1 MENRVSKVNKSLCQ
15 SALERKEERRLHA
28 KILGKKVRK
37 RMSYT
42 HILIIPGIVND
53 IINK

>member
-1 MENRVSKVNKSLCQ
+1 MSKVNKSLCQ